1 MVSEYVLCC
10 HGNKY
15 YALIDA
21 STTCTC
27 ILKKKKTPSK
37 HTTNNKKQSI
47 WHHGTSCL
55 EFETDRARVPLNLSQ
70 P

>member
-15 YALIDA
+15 YALIDV

-27 ILKKKKTPSK
+27 ISKKKKLHQNIQLTIK
-37 HTTNNKKQSI
+37 INLF
-47 WHHGTSCL
+47 GTM
-55 EFETDRARVPLNLSQ
+55 VPLVWNLKRIGLESQ

>member
-1 MVSEYVLCC
+1 MYFEEE
-10 HGNKY
+10 
-15 YALIDA
+15 
-21 STTCTC
+21 
-27 ILKKKKTPSK
+27 KTPSK